1 MGKKNFKLAYGGA
14 LIAVGILLP
23 QVFHVLGES
32 AGMIFLPMELP
43 VLLAGLL
50 LGPMYGGCIGGIVP
64 VLSSILTGMPPV
76 PKLYFVMLEMIGY
89 GVTTGYMRRKYFV
102 WKSLIVG
109 MIAGRCCYLV
119 GLTVAVSFFE
129 LPEALGIMFAMQ
141 LLWGVPGI
149 LLQLLLIPIL
159 EKKLKKGGF
168 TIA

>member
-1 MGKKNFKLAYGGA
+1 MGKKNFKLAYGGV

-32 AGMIFLPMELP
+32 AGMIFLPMELS
-43 VLLAGLL
+43 VLLSGLL

-76 PKLYFVMLEMIGY
+76 PKLYFVMVEMIGY
-89 GVTTGYMRRKYFV
+89 GVTTGFMRRKYSV
-102 WKSLIVG
+102 WKSLIAG
-109 MIAGRCCYLV
+109 MIVGRGCYLV
-119 GLTVAVSFFE
+119 GVTAAVSLLE
-129 LPEALGIMFAMQ
+129 LPEALGTTFAMQ
-141 LLWGVPGI
+141 LLSGIPGI

-168 TIA
+168 TIV